1 MPDLPNIK
9 RWSIVRDGVRGVL
22 TVERVKGSRP
32 ADRPGWDLYEET
44 DRIWALERFEP
55 GADNK
60 NAEKEEGERC
70 PK

>member
-44 DRIWALERFEP
+44 DRIWALEQFTP
-55 GADNK
+55 GTG
-60 NAEKEEGERC
+60 KEETGEDLT
-70 PK
+70 